1 MTLTLTGRGPSHV
14 TGEYPHAFASVS
26 VRDFFVGLRPSC
38 PTVCLGG
45 HWWVAVVAG
54 AELRLVYRLRGLFA
68 DGDILPSRASALR
81 IHHKFIL
88 THPRVTRKPYFP

>member
-1 MTLTLTGRGPSHV
+1 MASSLPEYHRLEKDPPPVLVTLTLTGRGPSHV

-54 AELRLVYRLRGLFA
+54 AELRLSLLSRITLR
-68 DGDILPSRASALR
+68 
-81 IHHKFIL
+81 
-88 THPRVTRKPYFP
+88 HP